1 MKAESKEILVYMS
14 IFLSIHPIYLSIY
27 LYIHQSIYLLLV
39 EIDELQAVIDE
50 ENQGVDNLKAES
62 KQILVYMFIFLSIHP
77 IYLSIY
83 LYIHLSIYLWLV
95 EIDEVQAVID
105 EQNQGVDNLKAESK
119 QINDQIKQL
128 MTEKEMLENKN
139 KWTRLDTFFQVKA
152 LKIVLFKSIRN
163 CKRRNKEILR
173 WSLIQ

>member
-1 MKAESKEILVYMS
+1 M
-14 IFLSIHPIYLSIY
+14 
-27 LYIHQSIYLLLV
+27 
-39 EIDELQAVIDE
+39 
-50 ENQGVDNLKAES
+50 
-62 KQILVYMFIFLSIHP
+62 
-77 IYLSIY
+77 
-83 LYIHLSIYLWLV
+83 
-95 EIDEVQAVID
+95 
-105 EQNQGVDNLKAESK
+105 DNLKAESK

-173 WSLIQ
+173 